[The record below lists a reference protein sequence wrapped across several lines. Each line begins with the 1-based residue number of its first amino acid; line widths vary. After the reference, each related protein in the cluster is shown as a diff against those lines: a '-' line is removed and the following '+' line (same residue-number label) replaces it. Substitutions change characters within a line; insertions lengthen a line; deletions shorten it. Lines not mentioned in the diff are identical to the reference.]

1 MGFWVAII
9 AVAMAKAPA
18 VIVRVMFTEI
28 LLCDRSV
35 RIHCI
40 VRTTVPSSALAGK
53 PARRQRAQPNRD
65 RPSWRMA
72 AVMLSSLAEVAVR
85 SWMACVVIVVL
96 QAVAP
101 AAGQITDTDA
111 SRIASSGSDFRFSGE
126 PVVLGGTSYYPSGPT
141 VFFDGAVMVRSS
153 SFKGVPIYVD
163 GTRDPYNIVYVP
175 IGGKL
180 MRPYERRRTDQVA
193 DTLAPPPATAPAE
206 VEEATGESAVAQAP
220 PGDRQPP
227 SVRPPTSGNAVSAVP
242 PGANRGIWIVFD
254 NKVWILAGRQPY
266 VASFTSD
273 GTYHGFRVYRNPTR
287 PGEIYVSSGVGDFVA
302 RYTLE
307 ASR

>member
-1 MGFWVAII
+1 M
-9 AVAMAKAPA
+9 
-18 VIVRVMFTEI
+18 
-28 LLCDRSV
+28 
-35 RIHCI
+35 
-40 VRTTVPSSALAGK
+40 
-53 PARRQRAQPNRD
+53 
-65 RPSWRMA
+65 
-72 AVMLSSLAEVAVR
+72 R
-85 SWMACVVIVVL
+85 SWIAGVVIVVL
-96 QAVAP
+96 QAA
-101 AAGQITDTDA
+101 ATAGQITDTDA

-153 SFKGVPIYVD
+153 SFKGVPIYID

-206 VEEATGESAVAQAP
+206 VEEAVGESESAAAQAS
-220 PGDRQPP
+220 PGDRLPP

-254 NKVWILAGRQPY
+254 NRVWILAGRQPY
-266 VASFTSD
+266 VASFTPD

-287 PGEIYVSSGVGDFVA
+287 PGEIYVSSGAGDFIA